1 MASDMSETPSEE
13 LTLSQLFARAM
24 QAASEVEYSSY
35 ASVSDEYQEIANRA
49 HRDMVECQRRVQMT
63 DLFSMNEDLDE
74 VATESIKYLV
84 VRFHVADILLK
95 LSGRPRSQQLR
106 MAKAQMQTFLQQA
119 EHYGLLDKTDQDA
132 IGEDGGPRDPGMR
145 RQLKIDR
152 KRREGVAKEKM
163 AEIMAKLTEGNEE
176 SQADGGMYDDELIRE
191 HGVLLTQG
199 AVRSAIDTVGLIIME
214 LELLKHADEI
224 DHQPG
229 QGSAPE
235 REQEE
240 DLGPP
245 TKTFTIN
252 SKEEARSM
260 AASMVFRQRGNMPTI
275 SVEEFGDMEMADMRA
290 KDEAKAGM
298 VQEWAEEQYRVTGL
312 QRHEL
317 EGHLNGEESDE
328 ETDEKQMKARDWD
341 NWKDA
346 NPVQRHASRRGG
358 ML

>member
-1 MASDMSETPSEE
+1 M
-13 LTLSQLFARAM
+13 
-24 QAASEVEYSSY
+24 
-35 ASVSDEYQEIANRA
+35 
-49 HRDMVECQRRVQMT
+49 

-84 VRFHVADILLK
+84 VRFHVADLLLK

-106 MAKAQMQTFLQQA
+106 MAKAQMQMFLQQA
-119 EHYGLLDKTDQDA
+119 DHYGLLDKNDQDA

-145 RQLKIDR
+145 RQLKIER
-152 KRREGVAKEKM
+152 KRREGAAKEKM
-163 AEIMAKLTEGNEE
+163 AEIMAKLTQGNEE
-176 SQADGGMYDDELIRE
+176 NQDALYDDELIRE

-224 DHQPG
+224 DHRPG
-229 QGSAPE
+229 EGNAPE

-240 DLGPP
+240 NPGPP

-290 KDEAKAGM
+290 KEEAKQSMA
-298 VQEWAEEQYRVTGL
+298 VEWAQEQYRVTGL
-312 QRHEL
+312 QGREL
-317 EGHLNGEESDE
+317 EGYLEGQEESDE
-328 ETDEKQMKARDWD
+328 ETDEKQMKARNWDDWMD
-341 NWKDA
+341 E
-346 NPVQRHASRRGG
+346 NPRQRHASRNGR
-358 ML
+358 